1 MVTHEQFPESGMISS
16 GKLLL
21 KWIFSSVIS
30 INSFHDT
37 VGANKVIIT
46 GRKNAFLVNK
56 YKIERNPPYIKPSL
70 PEDLR
75 LLKASFSRFLRT
87 YSSSTIRCM
96 IIHQLLEDH
105 LPTVA

>member
-1 MVTHEQFPESGMISS
+1 MD
-16 GKLLL
+16 
-21 KWIFSSVIS
+21 FSSVIS

-56 YKIERNPPYIKPSL
+56 YKIERNPLYIKPSL

-75 LLKASFSRFLRT
+75 LLKAFFSRFFRT

-105 LPTVA
+105 ATDGG

>member
-1 MVTHEQFPESGMISS
+1 M
-16 GKLLL
+16 
-21 KWIFSSVIS
+21 
-30 INSFHDT
+30 

-46 GRKNAFLVNK
+46 GRKNVFFVNK
-56 YKIERNPPYIKPSL
+56 HKIKRNPLYINPSL

-75 LLKASFSRFLRT
+75 LLKAFFSRFFRT

-105 LPTVA
+105 ATDGG